1 DAIRDGGG
9 CLAGRLGVG
18 RGGRRTAGAG
28 ARGRG
33 ADAVRA
39 RRARRRLGG
48 RPDACGGGGRRG
60 GPARTGR
67 GGARRAQLRRCTGRT
82 GRRADRRPPVPG
94 GVRRRERAGPRG
106 VVPVRLAQRGGPP
119 VDRRARGRLAAAAR
133 GRVRGAGPDGRP
145 DRPHPRPG
153 DPAPRRHAHRTG
165 RPRRLARR
173 PPGHLRQVPAG
184 RGGPAARRG
193 RAPGRRALGAGPH
206 GHRALADVLPPP
218 RTGPDPARVGRA
230 RLTGGYGRARAS
242 DARPT
247 DEERRDGRMAGHW
260 ADFQYEIYLNGMTG
274 AVPRLPTD
282 LTRLEQLT
290 EQRLGP
296 GPVGYVAGSA
306 GDGSTARANRAALDR
321 HRIVPRMLRDVHERD
336 LSVRV
341 LGRELPA
348 PLALT
353 PVGVL
358 SIMHPGAEPA
368 AARAAAARGVPFVLS
383 SASSTPMEEVAEA
396 MGGAERWFQLYWPK
410 DVEVARS
417 FLARARAAGYTALV
431 VTLDT
436 PRLSG
441 RPRALDQ
448 AYLPF
453 LHGVGTANYFTDP
466 AFRAGLAKPVHEDP
480 NAAVMHFV
488 GMFSDPAK
496 TWPDLAFLRENWD
509 GPIVLKGILH
519 PDDARLAADAGMD
532 GVVVSNHGG
541 RQVAGSVAAAD
552 ALPRVAEAV
561 GDRLDV
567 LFDSGVR
574 TGDDVF
580 KALALGG
587 RAGGRRGGRRGP
599 RRRVLAGRPGHVA
612 GAVGAGRA
620 GHGGARRPRDGPRRT
635 RPPARPTAGRPA
647 GVRPGPRRAG
657 RAAPGGAGAD
667 TGRSGSPPL
676 RPVGSHH
683 GFGQPGVPGGRRDG
697 PAARQQV
704 LVLPHRFGRPALVHG
719 PVAHLDDEVGV
730 RVSGGGSE
738 GQLFVPAGLQL
749 ALRGEV
755 VAHVVGP
762 AVV

>member
-1 DAIRDGGG
+1 
-9 CLAGRLGVG
+9 
-18 RGGRRTAGAG
+18 
-28 ARGRG
+28 
-33 ADAVRA
+33 
-39 RRARRRLGG
+39 
-48 RPDACGGGGRRG
+48 
-60 GPARTGR
+60 
-67 GGARRAQLRRCTGRT
+67 
-82 GRRADRRPPVPG
+82 
-94 GVRRRERAGPRG
+94 
-106 VVPVRLAQRGGPP
+106 
-119 VDRRARGRLAAAAR
+119 
-133 GRVRGAGPDGRP
+133 
-145 DRPHPRPG
+145 
-153 DPAPRRHAHRTG
+153 
-165 RPRRLARR
+165 
-173 PPGHLRQVPAG
+173 
-184 RGGPAARRG
+184 
-193 RAPGRRALGAGPH
+193 
-206 GHRALADVLPPP
+206 
-218 RTGPDPARVGRA
+218 
-230 RLTGGYGRARAS
+230 
-242 DARPT
+242 
-247 DEERRDGRMAGHW
+247 MAGHW

-348 PLALT
+348 PLALA

-436 PRLSG
+436 PLLSW
-441 RPRALDQ
+441 RPRDLDQ

-466 AFRAGLAKPVHEDP
+466 AFRAGLVKPVHEDP

-580 KALALGG
+580 KALALGA
-587 RAGGRRGGRRGP
+587 RA
-599 RRRVLAGRPGHVA
+599 VLLGRPYVYGLA
-612 GAVGAGRA
+612 L
-620 GHGGARRPRDGPRRT
+620 DGE
-635 RPPARPTAGRPA
+635 A
-647 GVRPGPRRAG
+647 GVDHVVRCLLAELDLTLALSGHAGPGTVGPG
-657 RAAPGGAGAD
+657 DLVAAPA
-667 TGRSGSPPL
+667 
-676 RPVGSHH
+676 
-683 GFGQPGVPGGRRDG
+683 
-697 PAARQQV
+697 
-704 LVLPHRFGRPALVHG
+704 
-719 PVAHLDDEVGV
+719 
-730 RVSGGGSE
+730 
-738 GQLFVPAGLQL
+738 
-749 ALRGEV
+749 
-755 VAHVVGP
+755 
-762 AVV
+762 

>member
-1 DAIRDGGG
+1 
-9 CLAGRLGVG
+9 
-18 RGGRRTAGAG
+18 
-28 ARGRG
+28 
-33 ADAVRA
+33 
-39 RRARRRLGG
+39 
-48 RPDACGGGGRRG
+48 
-60 GPARTGR
+60 
-67 GGARRAQLRRCTGRT
+67 
-82 GRRADRRPPVPG
+82 
-94 GVRRRERAGPRG
+94 
-106 VVPVRLAQRGGPP
+106 
-119 VDRRARGRLAAAAR
+119 
-133 GRVRGAGPDGRP
+133 
-145 DRPHPRPG
+145 
-153 DPAPRRHAHRTG
+153 
-165 RPRRLARR
+165 
-173 PPGHLRQVPAG
+173 
-184 RGGPAARRG
+184 
-193 RAPGRRALGAGPH
+193 
-206 GHRALADVLPPP
+206 
-218 RTGPDPARVGRA
+218 
-230 RLTGGYGRARAS
+230 
-242 DARPT
+242 
-247 DEERRDGRMAGHW
+247 MAGHW

-348 PLALT
+348 PLALA

-436 PRLSG
+436 PLLSW
-441 RPRALDQ
+441 RPRDLDQ

-580 KALALGG
+580 KALALGA
-587 RAGGRRGGRRGP
+587 RA
-599 RRRVLAGRPGHVA
+599 VLLGRPYVYGLALDGEAGVDHVVRCLLAELDLTLALSGHA
-612 GAVGAGRA
+612 GPG
-620 GHGGARRPRDGPRRT
+620 T
-635 RPPARPTAGRPA
+635 
-647 GVRPGPRRAG
+647 VRPGDLVT
-657 RAAPGGAGAD
+657 APA
-667 TGRSGSPPL
+667 
-676 RPVGSHH
+676 
-683 GFGQPGVPGGRRDG
+683 
-697 PAARQQV
+697 
-704 LVLPHRFGRPALVHG
+704 
-719 PVAHLDDEVGV
+719 
-730 RVSGGGSE
+730 
-738 GQLFVPAGLQL
+738 
-749 ALRGEV
+749 
-755 VAHVVGP
+755 
-762 AVV
+762 